1 MEEAR
6 RRFPAGPYCGRVA
19 VLATKRGQERAV
31 ARPLRVALGLIV
43 RVPDEMV
50 PVVKRVR

>member
-1 MEEAR
+1 MEEAH

-31 ARPLRVALGLIV
+31 ARPLRVAGLIV
-43 RVPDEMV
+43 KVPDEMV